1 MYTGNKNSMFGC
13 IQVMPFRDMVIAVRT
28 VVAQAV
34 IEYSCNGQQLLVSTR
49 HLERP
54 LVGALLQSLFG
65 VAPTHVTWSS
75 KHNST
80 MVDYRWGIGH
90 TPFGPFSES
99 SSLSFAQRDAARRN
113 TILTMLNA
121 TMAGVLETLQSIKN
135 YGGEKELL
143 GMKHH
148 MEYTQRWNLLVYK
161 LSKAMT
167 ALSHF
172 DFDSALYFVKSTEHE
187 LHALHGLA
195 FLSSTEFEASLK
207 CFEDPP
213 FPWIPIFLGLGIVGL
228 LVYVWNMRDKFFVN
242 KKKRF

>member
-1 MYTGNKNSMFGC
+1 
-13 IQVMPFRDMVIAVRT
+13 MPFRDMVIAVRT
-28 VVAQAV
+28 IVAQAV
-34 IEYSCNGQQLLVSTR
+34 IEYSCNGRQLLTSTR
-49 HLERP
+49 NLERP
-54 LVGALLQSLFG
+54 LTGALLQSLFG

-99 SSLSFAQRDAARRN
+99 SSLSFAQQDAARRN
-113 TILTMLNA
+113 TILTMLNS
-121 TMAGVLETLQSIKN
+121 TMSSVLDTLQSIKK

-161 LSKAMT
+161 LNKVMT

-172 DFDSALYFVKSTEHE
+172 DFDAALYFLKSSEHDMY
-187 LHALHGLA
+187 ALHGLA
-195 FLSSTEFEASLK
+195 FIGSREFEASLK
-207 CFEDPP
+207 CFQDPP
-213 FPWIPIFLGLGIVGL
+213 FPWIPLLLGVGVVGVV
-228 LVYVWNMRDKFFVN
+228 VYVWRMRNKFFVN